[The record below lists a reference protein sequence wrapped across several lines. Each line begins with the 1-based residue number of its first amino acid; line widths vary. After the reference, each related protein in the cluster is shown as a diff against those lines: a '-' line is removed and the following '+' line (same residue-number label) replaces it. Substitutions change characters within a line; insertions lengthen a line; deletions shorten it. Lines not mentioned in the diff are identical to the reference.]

1 MGQSSNCCLLRSL
14 FRLKFVN
21 VAIFRYAV
29 NESVETGKDFMLIG
43 EVLRRRRQPV
53 ATKKGAAD
61 QFRRAR
67 VRRFWRRSEGQ
78 VTERDISSR
87 FATV

>member
-21 VAIFRYAV
+21 VAIFRYAG

-53 ATKKGAAD
+53 ATKALLTNSGRHAFAGFGGAA
-61 QFRRAR
+61 RAK
-67 VRRFWRRSEGQ
+67 
-78 VTERDISSR
+78 
-87 FATV
+87 